1 MKNLFSNASQ
11 MMLKTIAIV
20 LFFGITSCNLITK
33 DKAEVQTKTS
43 KRTLLVFFRDQ
54 SASIKTDSSSIE
66 PTIKWIKGY
75 LNNYLKPN
83 TDVLV
88 TGIDNYSSVTTTN
101 HHYFLWETQQDER
114 QNEEVKSEEELQ
126 FEQLE
131 QATKTK
137 SKIRSTK
144 NLVIQQLF
152 FDELEHA
159 PSSQTAILETLP
171 YLAKLNYDSVR
182 VVYLCDLVQESN
194 RRDFTKTSWPMPSK
208 EFAQNL
214 ADEDAQKLIKAF
226 NIENKFQKVQSI
238 SVLIPK
244 SASKANLNNLNY
256 YWDKLFLQLGFKQK
270 TDYVTGVF

>member
-11 MMLKTIAIV
+11 MLLKAITII

-33 DKAEVQTKTS
+33 DKAEGQTKTD
-43 KRTLLVFFRDQ
+43 KRTLLVFFKDQ
-54 SASIKTDSSSIE
+54 SASIKTDSSSID

-83 TDVLV
+83 TDILV
-88 TGIDNYSSVTTTN
+88 TAIDNYSSVTTTN
-101 HHYFLWETQQDER
+101 HHYFLWKTQQDER

-126 FEQLE
+126 LEQLE
-131 QATKTK
+131 QATKSK

-152 FDELEHA
+152 FDKLEHE
-159 PSSQTAILETLP
+159 SSNQTAILETLP
-171 YLAKLNYDSVR
+171 YLAKLNYDSIR
-182 VVYLCDLVQESN
+182 IVYLCDLIQESK
-194 RRDFTKTSWPMPSK
+194 RRDFTKTAWPIPSK

-214 ADEDAQKLIKAF
+214 ANEDVQKLIKEF
-226 NIENKFQKVQSI
+226 NILNGFEKVKSI